1 MDLSTVYMGNKIANP
16 LIVSSSGL
24 TNSVDN
30 IRKCADN
37 GAGAIV
43 LKSLFEEQIA
53 ADKKKLLEQDEMYF
67 WYPEA
72 IDYVSR
78 FSKEHGLSQY
88 LKLIGNAKKTVK
100 IPLVA
105 SINCISPREWPAF
118 AKELENSGADG
129 IELNIFIPPT
139 KIELT
144 GYKIEETYLDIVREV
159 RKNTNLPIGVKIGFY
174 FSNLYRTIFK
184 LSNLEIDNIVMFNR
198 YYRPDIDIEKMQ
210 IVSNKIFSTPEEIT
224 LSLRWI
230 ALMSNVVNCNLIAA
244 TGIHDYTGVIKQI
257 MAGASAVQICT
268 ALYMNGFEHIS
279 TILNDMKN
287 WMKGKKH
294 NDIKSFK
301 GIITRKEEN
310 CIAFE
315 RIQFMKKTT
324 GNI

>member
-1 MDLSTVYMGNKIANP
+1 MDLTTTYMGYRIANP

-24 TNSVDN
+24 TNSADN

-43 LKSLFEEQIA
+43 LKSLFEEQII
-53 ADKKKLLEQDEMYF
+53 ADKKKLLDQDDMYF

-78 FSKEHGLSQY
+78 FSKEHGISQY
-88 LKLIGNAKKTVK
+88 LKLVEDAKKTLK

-105 SINCISPREWPAF
+105 SINCVSPREWPLF

-129 IELNIFIPPT
+129 IELNIFIPPA
-139 KIELT
+139 KMELT

-159 RKNTNLPIGVKIGFY
+159 RKNTSLPIGVKIGFY
-174 FSNLYRTIFK
+174 FSNLYRTI
-184 LSNLEIDNIVMFNR
+184 LSLSSLEIDNIVMFNR

-210 IVSNKIFSTPEEIT
+210 ILSNKIYSTPDEIT

-230 ALMSNVVNCNLIAA
+230 ALLSNAVRCNLVAA
-244 TGIHDYTGVIKQI
+244 TGIHDYSGVIKQI
-257 MAGASAVQICT
+257 MAGASAVQLCT
-268 ALYMNGFEHIS
+268 AIYINGFEHIF
-279 TILNDMKN
+279 TILNDMEN
-287 WMKGKKH
+287 WMKAKKY
-294 NDIKSFK
+294 NDIESFK
-301 GIITRKEEN
+301 GIITKSEEN
-310 CIAFE
+310 NIAFE

-324 GNI
+324 GKI